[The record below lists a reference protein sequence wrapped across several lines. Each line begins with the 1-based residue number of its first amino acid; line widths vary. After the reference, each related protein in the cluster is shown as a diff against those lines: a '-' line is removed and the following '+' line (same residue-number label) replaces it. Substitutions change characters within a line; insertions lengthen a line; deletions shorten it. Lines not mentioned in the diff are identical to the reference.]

1 MNDIELLVHKICTIS
16 LVLNNANTVQSSLL
30 RINKVGSSLYLEV
43 KAGFAGQY
51 NDKIKEEVKGS
62 EDAFI
67 EVCATVGSNPISVS
81 PLMRNENSEFDS
93 SFEGYLWY
101 NSGDDYFIYQ
111 NSKTDYS
118 EEGIKFID
126 PYNEAEVFQTSLI
139 YNTNQ
144 MKYLMLF
151 STMHLNPLKDNLK
164 FFIRLELVDIAY
176 DLLMQG
182 YSYEV

>member
-1 MNDIELLVHKICTIS
+1 
-16 LVLNNANTVQSSLL
+16 
-30 RINKVGSSLYLEV
+30 
-43 KAGFAGQY
+43 
-51 NDKIKEEVKGS
+51 
-62 EDAFI
+62 
-67 EVCATVGSNPISVS
+67 
-81 PLMRNENSEFDS
+81 
-93 SFEGYLWY
+93 
-101 NSGDDYFIYQ
+101 
-111 NSKTDYS
+111 

>member
-1 MNDIELLVHKICTIS
+1 MNEIELLSHKISTIAT
-16 LVLNNANTVQSSLL
+16 VLNNKNKVQSSLL

-51 NDKIKEEVKGS
+51 NDKIREEVKGY
-62 EDAFI
+62 EDAFM
-67 EVCATVGSNPISVS
+67 EVCAIVGSNPISVS
-81 PLMRNENSEFDS
+81 PLMQNENSEFDS

-101 NSGDDYFIYQ
+101 NAGDNYFIYQ

-126 PYNEAEVFQTSLI
+126 PYNEAEVFQKSLI

-176 DLLMQG
+176 NLLIQG
-182 YSYEV
+182 SSYEV